1 MSTACTIPGCKAPV
15 PDELAALGL
24 CVLHCTLE
32 IERRCT
38 EMKVE
43 SVRGTASSERRA
55 EINRYIAEQGGLL
68 ARVATGSLRLPDE
81 TKARIL
87 NTFLI
92 LMNLREN
99 VERAAERLKSAAS
112 RETPAKR

>member
-1 MSTACTIPGCKAPV
+1 MSTPCSIPGCKTAV
-15 PDELAALGL
+15 PPELDAQHL
-24 CVLHCTLE
+24 CVLHLLIE
-32 IERRCT
+32 IERVST
-38 EMKVE
+38 EMRLE
-43 SVRGTASSERRA
+43 SVRGSTTAERRA
-55 EINRYIAEQGGLL
+55 EINRYIADQGGLL

-99 VERAAERLKSAAS
+99 VERAAERLKSARS
-112 RETPAKR
+112 SP